1 MRIGRASARLAPAVA
16 VAVTISVVAAMA
28 VNADGQKV
36 QRVSANNAA
45 LWVTNDQAVR
55 YGRFNKASA
64 SMELSNRP
72 GEEASAVGS
81 LDISQDG
88 DTVVVRDLTAGRL
101 VPVDTVIGA
110 NRTDAAVGLPAASR
124 VDLRG
129 GTLALLDPASGKLWA
144 IRTEGAARQL
154 DLASLDPAAP
164 PVAELG
170 AVTGDVA
177 GAAGLSVGADGS
189 VHAASASGKAVTVPV
204 GESGFDQPVYRDLP
218 PGLKGIQVAALGPRA
233 AVLATATATLLLP
246 DGRSV
251 QLPGD
256 PKTQLQQGGADVGS
270 VVVATSS
277 ELLAVG
283 YDGTVTALYSG
294 GEGAPAPPVNLGAS
308 AATGSCALGAWAGNP
323 GKVARSCNG
332 RPAEDMVMDRE
343 DPSLQDP
350 VFRVNWNLV
359 VLNDRETGRIF
370 DVDLRQS
377 LDDWKALEPAEE
389 KADDE
394 KDDKTTRPTEAKP
407 KAADDSY
414 GARPD
419 RTSVLHVLDNDTDPN
434 GRVLSIV
441 EVTEPGNGAT
451 VLVSPDGQT
460 VQYRQPE
467 DARDGSFQYTIS
479 NGSAKATAT
488 VRVEARTD
496 AENKPPEERLNYSV
510 PVFAAA
516 AAGSVTMPVASDYRD
531 FDGDPIT
538 VVSAADGKDDVP
550 VTADGQIEYTAP
562 TTEAG
567 EAQNRT
573 VAFQLTDG
581 NSPDVRGSA
590 KVRVP
595 ATDDT
600 TGIPPVA
607 QADAVI
613 GEVGQPITV
622 LPLAND
628 LPGVDPASE
637 DTRLTL
643 GGNVEGLKD
652 AKITTDRDA
661 GRVTIVSRQKGIHYL
676 TYKAAFGSADSAEGT
691 IRVDIREKVD
701 DDPVAM
707 PDQAVIRGQQAITV
721 DVLANDSDPHGGL
734 LTVQTARASNEDMLQ
749 VAVVKGRWLRIVPW
763 EAELTPNPQAV
774 TYQVIN
780 GEGRTATGSV
790 IVTHLPPLV
799 EDAPVVRGDTA
810 IVRTGDSTLIPV
822 LANDLTLG
830 GATLSL
836 ATQVEDAPVGQLPVT
851 DPTKASDADQGEVG
865 TAYVAGNQVRYVAPA
880 GVEVQKDV
888 TITYAARTGRRD
900 VQGTVTVTILP
911 EPTEAEPDAPPEP
924 TSIEARATSGD
935 TITIPVPASGQDPD
949 GDSVA
954 LVGLA
959 SGPQFGR
966 VVATS
971 PKGITYQAFP
981 TDDGQG
987 TDVFEY
993 VVTDR
998 YGLTGTGV
1006 VRVAVVP
1013 PGQTQVP
1020 VPVDDDLIARPG
1032 AVVQVDVIANDLIA
1046 MSDRVTVVPLEK
1058 APDGVSLSGDQGPI
1072 TATAP
1077 AAGGQPLTVDYRLA
1091 GNGGEGTSGTLT
1103 LTGEEGAAN
1112 PPRLQDLVAILAEDG
1127 KTASVDVLA
1136 KAWDPDGAQSGL
1148 VVGALSEPS
1157 ATTVGGVVTVPVLP
1171 RPQVFSYQVADAD
1184 GATAAALI
1192 YVPSS
1197 GDGLPFAHGVIQLD
1211 GPKTTVSLA
1220 DYVTSPRGRPVR
1232 ITVAD
1237 SVLPAPKGKLKA
1249 KPSTNLTEVELAVED
1264 YVGPASL
1271 TLEVTDGENL
1281 TDPEGR
1287 VAVVSIPVQV
1297 GPQTPVLRCP
1307 TEPQTIVQGTTGKAM
1322 DLVSLCHVWTADPA
1336 ASAGLSFAADWQ
1348 NAATPGVTHAIA
1360 GQSLVLQATGDADPG
1375 AKGQLA
1381 VTIPG
1386 TQAEPG
1392 VINVLVKSAR
1402 KPKYKAQS
1410 VEVKQGETVTGQIS
1424 LISPITVGRQDTII
1438 AMPHLDGAAET
1449 FSGAQWS
1456 VTADPTYDGKLA
1468 YDLTL
1473 SDVADTASLDRQIHG
1488 TLTVAVY
1495 GIPDPP
1501 AAPTGGKKAQ
1511 DRAVTLTWKTPANHG
1526 ATVEKYEVRQSGGNK
1541 AGAVTPCSTNSCTI
1555 KGLDNDVP
1563 VQFEVRAWNK
1573 AGWSEWGPLSRV
1585 FRPDR
1590 VPDVVTGFT
1599 TSDPTDG
1606 GITLH
1611 WNRVAGGFSDVTE
1624 YIIKY
1629 EGGQTKASG
1638 SLTSKVIP
1646 TRTLG
1651 NVDQKFTIWAKNRT
1665 GVSRKA
1671 ATTKGWPTGR
1681 PTDFEVT
1688 NVSADLDVDQPVVTL
1703 TWSPSRPNGKGPV
1716 TYTVR
1721 SGDNT
1726 VCRNETDTSCRVGRI
1741 ELDGTRHSFTV
1752 EAKNFYDYTTS
1763 TSTAW
1768 TAIGRPGDWTSDLQL
1783 AATGNDQEFTL
1794 RTTTPN
1800 SRGRTARLTINA
1812 GGRTTTRTVARSGE
1826 ALNLT
1831 LEVPSN
1837 GQDHSVELTLCNE
1850 DGGQGCAT
1858 KRGTVNTYGRLA
1870 RPAISASVDG
1880 GTTASFSVNGING
1893 NGREATLVVTSSR
1906 GYSRSFTVPATGS
1919 HNFGDGQDVG
1929 YSTSVTFT
1937 AQLEPR
1943 GSQNRGNSDSAT
1955 SNQVR
1960 TRDRPNPVAT
1970 FSLGPS
1976 VGGTGTYRDWYYADL
1991 ELSDWNPNSTVQCGA
2006 ETTQTDLNDWSQSFS
2021 VNGSGHWGRGTTGLM
2036 VRNANALPNTSDC
2049 RQR

>member
-1 MRIGRASARLAPAVA
+1 MRIGRVPARLVPVVAVA
-16 VAVTISVVAAMA
+16 VAISVVTAMA

-36 QRVSANNAA
+36 QRVATNNAA

-72 GEEASAVGS
+72 GEETSVLGS
-81 LDISQDG
+81 LDVSQDG
-88 DTVVVRDLTAGRL
+88 DTVVIRDLTGGRL

-110 NRTDAAVGLPAASR
+110 NRTDAAIALPAEDK

-129 GTLALLDPASGKLWA
+129 GTLAVLDPASGKLWA
-144 IRTEGAARQL
+144 IRTEGASRQL
-154 DLASLDPAAP
+154 DLAGLDPAAP

-170 AVTGDVA
+170 PVAGDVA
-177 GAAGLSVGADGS
+177 GAADLSVGADGS
-189 VHAASASGKAVTVPV
+189 VHAASVSGRAVTVPV
-204 GESGFDQPVYRDLP
+204 TESGFDQPVYRDLP
-218 PGLKGIQVAALGPRA
+218 AGLKGIQVAALGPRS
-233 AVLATATATLLLP
+233 AVLATETATLLLP

-251 QLPGD
+251 RLPAD
-256 PKTQLQQGGADVGS
+256 PKAQLQQGGADVGS
-270 VVVATSS
+270 VVVATSG
-277 ELLAVG
+277 ELL
-283 YDGTVTALYSG
+283 TVNYEGVVTPLYSG
-294 GEGAPAPPVNLGAS
+294 GGGAPAAPVNLGVS

-350 VFRVNWNLV
+350 AFRVNWGLV

-377 LDDWKALEPAEE
+377 LDDWKALEPAEDKTE
-389 KADDE
+389 DE

-407 KAADDSY
+407 KAKDDAY

-441 EVTEPGNGAT
+441 ELTEPGNGAT

-460 VQYRQPE
+460 IQYRQPE

-479 NGSAKATAT
+479 NGKATATAT

-496 AENKPPEERLNYSV
+496 AENKPPEERLNYTV

-531 FDGDPIT
+531 YDGDPIT

-562 TTEAG
+562 TTQDG
-567 EAQNRT
+567 KAQNRA

-581 NSPDVRGSA
+581 NSQPVRGSA

-613 GEVGQPITV
+613 GEVGKPITV

-628 LPGVDPASE
+628 IPGVDPASE

-643 GGNVEGLKD
+643 AGNVEGLKD

-676 TYKAAFGSADSAEGT
+676 TYKAAFGSADSTEGT

-701 DDPVAM
+701 DEPVAM

-774 TYQVIN
+774 SYQVIN
-780 GEGRTATGSV
+780 GEGKVATGSV
-790 IVTHLPPLV
+790 IVTHLPPLD
-799 EDAPVVRGDTA
+799 EDAPIVRGDTA
-810 IVRTGDSTLIPV
+810 VVRTGDSTLIPV

-851 DPTKASDADQGEVG
+851 DPTRASDADQGDVG
-865 TAYVAGNQVRYVAPA
+865 TAYVAGNQVRYVAPV

-888 TITYAARTGRRD
+888 TVTYAARTGRRD
-900 VQGTVTVTILP
+900 VQGTVTVTIMP

-981 TDDGQG
+981 TEDGQG
-987 TDVFEY
+987 TGSFEY

-1020 VPVDDDLIARPG
+1020 VAVDDDLVARPG

-1046 MSDRVTVVPLEK
+1046 MSDKVTVLPLVK
-1058 APDGVSLSGDQGPI
+1058 APDGVGLTGAQGPI
-1072 TATAP
+1072 TATVP
-1077 AAGGQPLTVDYRLA
+1077 AAGGQPLTVDYRLS

-1103 LTGEEGAAN
+1103 LTGVDGAAN
-1112 PPRLQDLVAILAEDG
+1112 PPRLQDLVAALAEDG

-1136 KAWDPDGAQSGL
+1136 KAWDPDGPQSGL
-1148 VVGALSEPS
+1148 VLSRVSEPA
-1157 ATTVGGVVTVPVLP
+1157 ATTAGGVVTIPVLP
-1171 RPQVFSYQVADAD
+1171 RPQVFSYEVTDAD
-1184 GATAAALI
+1184 GATAAALV

-1197 GDGLPFAHGVIQLD
+1197 GDGLPYAHGVIQLD
-1211 GPKTTVSLA
+1211 GAKTTVALA

-1237 SVLPAPKGKLKA
+1237 SVQAAPKGRLTA
-1249 KPSTNLTEVELAVED
+1249 KPSTSLTQVELAVED

-1281 TDPEGR
+1281 TDPDGR

-1307 TEPQTIVQGTTGKAM
+1307 TEPQTVVQGTTGKAM
-1322 DLVSLCHVWTADPA
+1322 DLVSLCHVWTADSA
-1336 ASAGLSFAADWQ
+1336 ASAGLAFAADWQ
-1348 NAATPGVTHAIA
+1348 GTATPGITHTVE

-1375 AKGQLA
+1375 ARGRLV

-1392 VINVLVKSAR
+1392 VLNVLVKAAR
-1402 KPKYKAQS
+1402 RPRYKAQS
-1410 VEVKQGETVTGQIS
+1410 VEVRQGETVTGQIS
-1424 LISPITVGRQDTII
+1424 LLSPITVGRQDTII
-1438 AMPHLDGAAET
+1438 AMPHLDGATET

-1456 VTADPTYDGKLA
+1456 VTADPTHYGKLA

-1473 SDVADTASLDRQIHG
+1473 SDVADPTSVDRQIHG

-1495 GIPDPP
+1495 GIPAPP
-1501 AAPTGGKKAQ
+1501 SAPTGGKKAQ
-1511 DRAVTLTWKTPANHG
+1511 DRAVTLTWRTPANHG
-1526 ATVEKYEVRQSGGNK
+1526 ATVEKYEVRQSGGRK
-1541 AGAVTPCSTNSCTI
+1541 AGNVTPCGTNSCTI

-1563 VQFEVRAWNK
+1563 VTFQVRAWNK
-1573 AGWSEWGPLSRV
+1573 AGWSDWGDLSRE

-1590 VPDVVTGFT
+1590 VPDVVTGFA

-1611 WNRVAGGFSDVTE
+1611 WNRVAGEFSDVTE

-1638 SLTSKVIP
+1638 AATSKVIP
-1646 TRTLG
+1646 TRTLA
-1651 NVDQKFTIWAKNRT
+1651 NEDQKFTIWAKNRT
-1665 GVSRKA
+1665 GFSRKA
-1671 ATTKGWPTGR
+1671 ATAKGWPTGD

-1688 NVSADLDVDQPVVTL
+1688 KVSADLDVDEPVVTL
-1703 TWSPSRPNGKGPV
+1703 TWSGSKPNGKGPV

-1721 SGDNT
+1721 HGTST
-1726 VCRNETDTSCRVGRI
+1726 VCSKETDTSCRVGRI
-1741 ELDGTRHSFTV
+1741 ELDGTKQSFTV

-1763 TSTAW
+1763 TSTTWA
-1768 TAIGRPGDWTSDLQL
+1768 ALGRPGDWASDLQL
-1783 AATGNDQEFTL
+1783 TETGNDKEFTL
-1794 RTTTPN
+1794 KTTTPN
-1800 SRGRTARLTINA
+1800 SRGRTATLRINA
-1812 GGRTTTRTVARSGE
+1812 GGITTTRTVARTGE

-1837 GQDHSVELTLCNE
+1837 GQDHSVQLSLCNE
-1850 DGGQGCAT
+1850 DESQGCAT
-1858 KRGTVNTYGRLA
+1858 KRGTVNTYGTLA
-1870 RPAISASVDG
+1870 RPPISASVDG

-1929 YSTSVTFT
+1929 YSTSVTFS
-1937 AQLEPR
+1937 AHLEPR
-1943 GSQNRGNSDSAT
+1943 GSQKRGNSASAT
-1955 SNQVR
+1955 SNEVR
-1960 TRDRPNPVAT
+1960 TRDKPNPVANFT
-1970 FSLGPS
+1970 LGPK
-1976 VGGTGTYRDWYYADL
+1976 VGGTGRYKDWYYANL

-2006 ETTQTDLNDWSQSFS
+2006 ETTQTDLNDWSQTFN
-2021 VNGSGHWGRGTTGLM
+2021 VNGSGHWGTGTTGLI
-2036 VRNANALPNTSDC
+2036 VHNQNALPNTSDC
-2049 RQR
+2049 RQK